1 MAPEFLAHQIG
12 ISVVFTHV
20 RYFYTVTAIG
30 KDKKK
35 HETNSRTSA
44 ARRPRAARTSIRD
57 VILTLKLRHDDASQR
72 IQDFL
77 DVFFMAFP
85 ILKEVFSGEQ
95 ERESIIRIV

>member
-1 MAPEFLAHQIG
+1 MITEISAHQIG

-20 RYFYTVTAIG
+20 RYFYTVPARGKGKKTKLTAV
-30 KDKKK
+30 
-35 HETNSRTSA
+35 
-44 ARRPRAARTSIRD
+44 RRPRAVRTSIRD

-77 DVFFMAFP
+77 DVFFMVFP